1 MPPKARIIVRFSVL
15 KKPRIEISILDFLSP
30 LKQTIIRSFLVS
42 LVFINGIS
50 GFLCWKNYFFGVG
63 GFYFWIWEFFS
74 W

>member
-1 MPPKARIIVRFSVL
+1 MPLKARIIV
-15 KKPRIEISILDFLSP
+15 
-30 LKQTIIRSFLVS
+30 RSFLVS